1 MTLTS
6 EEKKSLTTKQELGYA
21 GIGILIGI
29 AYTVLFAVFSG
40 FKGGW

>member
-1 MTLTS
+1 MTS
-6 EEKKSLTTKQELGYA
+6 DDKRLTTKQELTYV
-21 GIGILIGI
+21 GIGVLIGI